1 MTNLIEQYTTLHNQI
16 KERAVHINKLLSD
29 CEMPE
34 HLGGC
39 GMLFCGVELDSLGM
53 TLDRNNITLEYFVP
67 WEDYSDTWTIQLE
80 WIDMEDDD
88 IISAYISQCGNEY
101 QVEQQREIN
110 RLKNMAE
117 LYGYMLTPNK
127 NGDIDE

>member
-1 MTNLIEQYTTLHNQI
+1 MSNLIEQYTLLHNQI
-16 KERAVHINKLLSD
+16 KERAVYINNLLSEA
-29 CEMPE
+29 EMPE
-34 HLGGC
+34 HLDG

-53 TLDRNNITLEYFVP
+53 TIDRNDITLEYFVP

-80 WIDMEDDD
+80 WTDMEDDD
-88 IISAYISQCGNEY
+88 IISAYVAQCESEY

-127 NGDIDE
+127 NGGIDE